1 MAPMVL
7 LLNATKVA
15 GVVGAITVAANALAF
30 RHFQHKN
37 LAPFPDPVD
46 ETQEVL
52 ASFPIDK
59 EGETLSLSCFP
70 SSPFTSF
77 QASFP
82 TSALFFFS
90 GFRPRHRN
98 SRPAPARPK
107 VFCSVSA
114 LLGPYLVV
122 RITKAT

>member
-7 LLNATKVA
+7 LLNASKVA

-30 RHFQHKN
+30 RHFHNKN

-59 EGETLSLSCFP
+59 EGP
-70 SSPFTSF
+70 SVTQSSSSSSGFLASS
-77 QASFP
+77 ASF
-82 TSALFFFS
+82 SL
-90 GFRPRHRN
+90 
-98 SRPAPARPK
+98 
-107 VFCSVSA
+107 
-114 LLGPYLVV
+114 
-122 RITKAT
+122 

>member
-7 LLNATKVA
+7 LLNASKVA

-46 ETQEVL
+46 ETQDVL

-59 EGETLSLSCFP
+59 EGESSTQSEQLFLFPAPSLR
-70 SSPFTSF
+70 
-77 QASFP
+77 
-82 TSALFFFS
+82 ALCL
-90 GFRPRHRN
+90 
-98 SRPAPARPK
+98 SRPTFIGTPARLLLRHLGIPK
-107 VFCSVSA
+107 AS
-114 LLGPYLVV
+114 
-122 RITKAT
+122 